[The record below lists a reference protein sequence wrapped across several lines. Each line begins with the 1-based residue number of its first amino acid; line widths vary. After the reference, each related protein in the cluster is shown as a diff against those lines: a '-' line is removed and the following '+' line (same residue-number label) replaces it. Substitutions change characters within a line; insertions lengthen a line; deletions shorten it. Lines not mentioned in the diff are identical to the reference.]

1 MANLLCILILIVGGL
16 NWASIGFLQYDFI
29 AGFFGTQASIFS
41 RIIYICVGLATFYF
55 IFMMFK
61 YRGSVKIFDR
71 KRKETEYVQTRF
83 TPENVDLSDK
93 HVQTSQ
99 PQNMQMPN
107 SPLLQNVS
115 QQTIK
120 HQAHGDDGDILS

>member
-1 MANLLCILILIVGGL
+1 M
-16 NWASIGFLQYDFI
+16 QYDFV

-71 KRKETEYVQTRF
+71 KRKEVDYVQTRF
-83 TPENVDLSDK
+83 TPQNIDSNVAYDK
-93 HVQTSQ
+93 T
-99 PQNMQMPN
+99 PQGISASMFQNINNQATTNQN
-107 SPLLQNVS
+107 SSN
-115 QQTIK
+115 
-120 HQAHGDDGDILS
+120 DGDILS

>member
-1 MANLLCILILIVGGL
+1 MANLLCIIIMIVGGL
-16 NWASIGFLQYDFI
+16 NWASIGFLQYDFV

-71 KRKETEYVQTRF
+71 KRKEVDYVQTRF
-83 TPENVDLSDK
+83 TPQNIDSNVAYDK
-93 HVQTSQ
+93 T
-99 PQNMQMPN
+99 PQGISASMFQNINNQATTNQN
-107 SPLLQNVS
+107 SSN
-115 QQTIK
+115 
-120 HQAHGDDGDILS
+120 DGDILS